1 MEVKEIMIVAV
12 KIAATIMALLVTA
25 VFGTIGALL
34 IAAAGMHPAMTAIG
48 GILILCLLLPLI
60 WLKRRGMIFLRLWL
74 VPALIYCAALG
85 TNYGMVRYD
94 RSITVNTTPSINVHE
109 YLPFRE
115 DSRIVRLR
123 SETLHLA
130 ESLPRIDGAAALF
143 PVNSAF
149 VHAVYPQT
157 TELGDGVFEYNNTPA
172 GYKLLAERQTDIFI
186 GAYPSQQQRDKAEE
200 RGTTFQYTPI
210 GAEAFVFIVHKDN
223 PIDSLTTEQLRGIY
237 SGKITNWS
245 QVGGKDE
252 AIAAFQRNQGSG
264 SQTMLERFMDGAPLM
279 AAPTELKNDLMSGIV
294 ERVSSYRNKTSSIGF
309 SFRFYVEGIIRNPDI
324 KMLSIDGIAPTGQN
338 IRSGS
343 YPATTPIYAVTYS
356 EQTNGNVGRLVEWM
370 LSEEGQHIIEET
382 GYVGLGR

>member
-1 MEVKEIMIVAV
+1 MEVKKIMMVAAKIVAT
-12 KIAATIMALLVTA
+12 IAALLATA
-25 VFGTIGALL
+25 VFGTVGALL
-34 IAAAGMHPAMTAIG
+34 LAAAGMHPAMTAIG
-48 GILILCLLLPLI
+48 GILILSLLLPLI
-60 WLKRRGMIFLRLWL
+60 WLKRRGRFLRLWL
-74 VPALIYCAALG
+74 IPALIYWVALG

-115 DSRIVRLR
+115 DTGIVRRR

-130 ESLPRIDGAAALF
+130 KNLPRIDGAAALF
-143 PVNSAF
+143 PVYSAF

-200 RGTTFQYTPI
+200 CGTTFQYTPI
-210 GAEAFVFIVHKDN
+210 GADAFVFIVHKDN

-237 SGKITNWS
+237 SGEITNWS

-252 AIAAFQRNQGSG
+252 AISAFQRNQGSG
-264 SQTMLERFMDGAPLM
+264 SQTMLERFMDGTPIM

-294 ERVSSYRNKTSSIGF
+294 ERVASYRNKTSSIGF
-309 SFRFYVEGIIRNPDI
+309 SFRFYVEGIIKNPNI

-343 YPATTPIYAVTYS
+343 YPATTPIYAVTYR
-356 EQTNGNVGRLVEWM
+356 EQDNGNVGRLVEWM
-370 LSEEGQHIIEET
+370 LSEEGQYIIEET
-382 GYVGLGR
+382 GYVGLER